1 MSSLAF
7 EQHNLPNGEK
17 NPKYVDLLDED
28 KPISG
33 QKFAC
38 ISFVSPENIL
48 EDKNRFFFQEFL
60 KYFDFSKSIEKYHQF
75 LNFLAFK
82 YNMEFN
88 DMISDFEEFL
98 KSEKNEFDSGK
109 LKNEYKTFV
118 DNNEQRLQEQF
129 DEAHAFQTNTRGLK
143 IRGVYS
149 TQGEAELRC
158 KLLREVDPH
167 HNVYVGPVGM
177 WMPWDPESYKT
188 GRVEYMEE
196 ELNQLM
202 SEKNKNEEKAKQEF
216 EKRVLE
222 TKRKAIE
229 ENIKMA
235 KQNNNK
241 LTQNIDKEGNL
252 YGVNNTIEKSLTGEN
267 ITSAD
272 IKAELFEG
280 DNIITSKNKDQPKFK
295 SLLTD
300 DKASK

>member
-7 EQHNLPNGEK
+7 ERQKLPNGEN

-28 KPISG
+28 KAISG

-48 EDKNRFFFQEFL
+48 QDKNHFFFQEFL

-82 YNMEFN
+82 YNLEFN
-88 DMISDFEEFL
+88 DMVSDFEEFL
-98 KSEKNEFDSGK
+98 KSEKDQFDNEK
-109 LKNEYKTFV
+109 IRNEYKTFV
-118 DNNEQRLQEQF
+118 DNNEQRLQEDF
-129 DEAHAFQTNTRGLK
+129 DTENAFKTNTRGLK
-143 IRGVYS
+143 IRGVYA

-177 WMPWDPESYKT
+177 WMPWDPEAYKT

-202 SEKNKNEEKAKQEF
+202 SEKNKNEAKAKQEF

-229 ENIKMA
+229 ENIKLA
-235 KQNNNK
+235 RENKNK

-252 YGVNNTIEKSLTGEN
+252 VGVNNTIENALTGEN
-267 ITSAD
+267 VSSAD
-272 IKAELFEG
+272 IKKELFEG
-280 DNIITSKNKDQPKFK
+280 DNIITSKNKDQPKLK
-295 SLLTD
+295 SLLPEDT
-300 DKASK
+300 KK

>member
-1 MSSLAF
+1 MTSMAF
-7 EQHNLPNGEK
+7 ERQKLPNGNE
-17 NPKYVDLLDED
+17 NPKYIDLLDED

-75 LNFLAFK
+75 LSFLGFK
-82 YNMEFN
+82 YNLEFN
-88 DMISDFEEFL
+88 DLITDFEEFL
-98 KSEKNEFDSGK
+98 KSEKDSFNSEK
-109 LKNEYKTFV
+109 LRNDYKTFV
-118 DNNEQRLQEQF
+118 DNNEQRLQDDF
-129 DEAHAFQTNTRGLK
+129 DTTHDFQTNTRGLK
-143 IRGVYS
+143 IRGVYA

-158 KLLREVDPH
+158 KLLREVDPN
-167 HNVYVGPVGM
+167 HNVYVGPIGM
-177 WMPWDPESYKT
+177 WMPWDPEAYKT

-229 ENIKMA
+229 ENIKLA
-235 KQNNNK
+235 KENKNK

-252 YGVNNTIEKSLTGEN
+252 YGVNNTIENSLTGEN

-272 IKAELFEG
+272 IKKELFEG
-280 DNIITSKNKDQPKFK
+280 DNIITSKNNDKPKLK
-295 SLLTD
+295 SLLPKD
-300 DKASK
+300 DKE

>member
-1 MSSLAF
+1 MTSMAF
-7 EQHNLPNGEK
+7 EKQKNPDGTN

-48 EDKNRFFFQEFL
+48 EDKNRFYFQEFL
-60 KYFDFSKSIEKYHQF
+60 KYFDFSKSVEKYHQF
-75 LNFLAFK
+75 LSFLGFK
-82 YNMEFN
+82 YNLEFN
-88 DMISDFEEFL
+88 DLISDFEEFL
-98 KSEKNEFDSGK
+98 KSEKNSFDSEK
-109 LKNEYKTFV
+109 LRNDYKTFV
-118 DNNEQRLQEQF
+118 DNNEQRLQDDF
-129 DEAHAFQTNTRGLK
+129 DTTHNFQTNTRGLK
-143 IRGVYS
+143 IRGVYA

-158 KLLREVDPH
+158 KLLREVDPN

-177 WMPWDPESYKT
+177 WMPWDPEAYKT

-229 ENIKMA
+229 ENIKLA
-235 KQNNNK
+235 KENKNK

-252 YGVNNTIEKSLTGEN
+252 YGVNNTIESSLTGEN

-272 IKAELFEG
+272 IKKELFEG
-280 DNIITSKNKDQPKFK
+280 DNIITSKNKDQPKLK
-295 SLLTD
+295 SLLPDD
-300 DKASK
+300 DKK

>member
-1 MSSLAF
+1 MTSMAF
-7 EQHNLPNGEK
+7 ERQKLPNGNE
-17 NPKYVDLLDED
+17 NPKYIDLLDED

-33 QKFAC
+33 QKYAC

-75 LNFLAFK
+75 LSFLGFK
-82 YNMEFN
+82 YNLEFN
-88 DMISDFEEFL
+88 DLITDFEEFL
-98 KSEKNEFDSGK
+98 KSEKDSFNSEK
-109 LKNEYKTFV
+109 LRNDYKTFV
-118 DNNEQRLQEQF
+118 DNNEQRLQDDF
-129 DEAHAFQTNTRGLK
+129 DTTHNFQTNTRGLK
-143 IRGVYS
+143 IRGVYA

-158 KLLREVDPH
+158 KLLREVDPN
-167 HNVYVGPVGM
+167 HNVYVGPIGM
-177 WMPWDPESYKT
+177 WMPWDPEAYKT

-229 ENIKMA
+229 ENIKLA
-235 KQNNNK
+235 KENKNK

-252 YGVNNTIEKSLTGEN
+252 YGVNNTIENSLTGEN

-272 IKAELFEG
+272 IKKELFEG
-280 DNIITSKNKDQPKFK
+280 DNIITSKNNDKPKLK
-295 SLLTD
+295 SLLPKD
-300 DKASK
+300 DKE